1 MATKVCKNGHH
12 YDSSIYGDNCP
23 FCPSDSGTRVNDTG
37 ETVINGG
44 DEYTIPVDDNRT
56 ETYKPTN
63 TGGGDDYGGGHT
75 IIRPAGGSENTGTPG
90 DRKIIGLL
98 VTYSTKP
105 SGEIFNLYEGRN
117 IVGRDPRESSIVV
130 RDGNMS
136 AKHLLILYRAI
147 EGVYWASDM
156 DSSNGTYINGEFVS
170 ERVKLNTNDVIVI
183 GATKFIFL
191 AIPQ

>member
-23 FCPSDSGTRVNDTG
+23 FCPSDSGTRVSDSG

-44 DEYTIPVDDNRT
+44 EEYTAPVDDKKT
-56 ETYKPTN
+56 ETYNPTA
-63 TGGGDDYGGGHT
+63 GFDDYGGGHT
-75 IIRPAGGSENTGTPG
+75 IIRTAGGDDNSG

-98 VTYSTKP
+98 VTYNTKP
-105 SGEIFNLYEGRN
+105 SGEIFPLYEGRN
-117 IVGRDPRESSIVV
+117 VVGRDPRESSIVV
-130 RDGNMS
+130 RDGNIS

-156 DSSNGTYINGEFVS
+156 DSSNGTYINGAFVS
-170 ERVKLNTNDVIVI
+170 ERVKLHTNDVIVI
-183 GATKFIFL
+183 GATKFVFL